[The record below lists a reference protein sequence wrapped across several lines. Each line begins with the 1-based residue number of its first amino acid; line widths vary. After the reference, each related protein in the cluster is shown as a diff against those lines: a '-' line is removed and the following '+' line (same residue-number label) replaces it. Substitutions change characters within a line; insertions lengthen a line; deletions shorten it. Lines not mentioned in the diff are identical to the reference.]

1 MGNKRS
7 GRRRL
12 PTETKRVRGSRIR
25 HDTAREPTWGG
36 HARPPLPPTIADDPY
51 AVEAWEDVASKLE
64 AAQVLSPAHAHM
76 LMILAEALADY
87 RRKREEW
94 VMMGRK
100 SVIVQSWD
108 DIQGKH
114 RTRIVDNPLVK
125 QLRGQAD
132 LCMRLLGEFG
142 LSPATSSKVVKQ
154 DAGQEDPFD
163 AFLAGPTVLPFK
175 RAGG

>member
-25 HDTAREPTWGG
+25 HDTEREPTWGG
-36 HARPPLPPTIADDPY
+36 HGRPPLPPQLAADDY
-51 AVEAWEDVASKLE
+51 AVPIWHALSATLEQSK
-64 AAQVLSPAHAHM
+64 VLSPAHGDM
-76 LMILAEALADY
+76 LVVLAEALADY

-94 VMMGRK
+94 AMMGRK

-114 RTRIVDNPLVK
+114 RTRIVDNPIVK

-132 LCMRLLGEFG
+132 LVMRLLGEFG
-142 LSPATSSKVVKQ
+142 LSPATSSKVVTQ
-154 DAGQEDPFD
+154 DAGGEDPFD
-163 AFLAGPTVLPFK
+163 TFLAGPTVLPFK
-175 RAGG
+175 QRG